1 MNDIDQA
8 IAQFVDQKQKAL
20 RAYYASFGSFTTPV
34 LSVESGRRY
43 ARIVKTVGASRDALY
58 FVDMATGKVHEAKS
72 YRSPKPWSCANV
84 FA

>member
-8 IAQFVDQKQKAL
+8 IAKFVAQKQEAL
-20 RAYYASFGSFTTPV
+20 RAHYASFTSLAAPV

-43 ARIVKTVGASRDALY
+43 ARIVKAVGSSRDAVW
-58 FVDMATGKVHEAKS
+58 FVDMTTGKVHEAKS